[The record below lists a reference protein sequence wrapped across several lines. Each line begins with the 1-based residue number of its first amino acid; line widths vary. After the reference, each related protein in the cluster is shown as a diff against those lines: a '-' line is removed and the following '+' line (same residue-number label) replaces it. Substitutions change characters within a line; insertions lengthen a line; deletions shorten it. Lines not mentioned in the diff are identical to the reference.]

1 MYSDSESMDG
11 LQTMGIINALKT
23 GNIQLDLII
32 AMCIPLLLRF
42 IFANMESM
50 GSSVFSKEFWVEW
63 WVKRRGFNERF
74 LISKSLIDTQ
84 GWSSAHT
91 SLDHDTQNSVLIKA
105 IKLYV
110 HSMCKVQMH
119 SANLEL
125 TSTSAKKQSDGY
137 GLYSEDEQDEPKTL
151 VGTLAQYK
159 LINRLLHGRWH
170 DLGRH
175 GKNKTLYKVEL
186 LISEVADTIGSNAAE
201 KERTTL
207 KYHLR
212 SRGPTSVDD
221 FVEKA
226 YNWYLDELR
235 KMEDNSRHY
244 YELRKMDSA
253 EEGGS
258 AKYKRYKLS
267 DEKTLDSLFFPQK
280 EALLKLVDHFQDKT
294 GKYSVKGYPHK
305 LGLLLHGPPGESIER
320 LR

>member
-1 MYSDSESMDG
+1 MHSDSESMDG

-32 AMCIPLLLRF
+32 AMCIPLLLRL
-42 IFANMESM
+42 IFVNLESL
-50 GSSVFSKEFWVEW
+50 GSGAFTKAFWVEW
-63 WVKRRGFNERF
+63 WVKRRGYNERF
-74 LISKSLIDTQ
+74 LVSKSLIDTER
-84 GWSSAHT
+84 WSSAHT
-91 SLDHDTQNSVLIKA
+91 SLDHDTQNSVLVKA

-110 HSMCKVQMH
+110 HSMCKVQMD

-125 TSTSAKKQSDGY
+125 TSTLAKNQCDGY
-137 GLYSEDEQDEPKTL
+137 YSEDERDEPKTL

-159 LINRLLHGRWH
+159 LINRLIHGKWH
-170 DLGRH
+170 DLGMH
-175 GKNKTLYKVEL
+175 GKNKPLCKVEL
-186 LISEVADTIGSNAAE
+186 FISEFADTVGSKEAE

-212 SRGPTSVDD
+212 SLGPTSIDD

-235 KMEDNSRHY
+235 KLEDNSRHY
-244 YELRKMDSA
+244 YELRKMDP
-253 EEGGS
+253 EEDGGS

-267 DEKTLDSLFFPQK
+267 DEKTLNSLFFPQK
-280 EALLKLVDHFQDKT
+280 ESLLKLVDHFQDKT

-305 LGLLLHGPPGESIER
+305 LGLLLHGPPGKMIER